1 MLSSVMSEGV
11 VVQDGPPYTLLT
23 KEAGG
28 MFSQMVAET
37 GSEMRDKLLE
47 MARQK
52 YEATTET
59 FSDQQR
65 S

>member
-1 MLSSVMSEGV
+1 MSDGV
-11 VVQDGPPYTLLT
+11 VAEAGPPYSLLT
-23 KEAGG
+23 EEADG

-52 YEATTET
+52 HAATN
-59 FSDQQR
+59 
-65 S
+65 

>member
-1 MLSSVMSEGV
+1 M
-11 VVQDGPPYTLLT
+11 VQDGPPYTLLT

>member
-1 MLSSVMSEGV
+1 MSDGV
-11 VVQDGPPYTLLT
+11 VAQAGPPYTLLT
-23 KEAGG
+23 EQEGG

-52 YEATTET
+52 YEEKTTET
-59 FSDQQR
+59 FSAQQ
-65 S
+65 SYL

>member
-1 MLSSVMSEGV
+1 MSDGV
-11 VVQDGPPYTLLT
+11 VAQAGPPYTLLT
-23 KEAGG
+23 EQEGG

-52 YEATTET
+52 YEEKTTET
-59 FSDQQR
+59 FSPQQ
-65 S
+65 SYL